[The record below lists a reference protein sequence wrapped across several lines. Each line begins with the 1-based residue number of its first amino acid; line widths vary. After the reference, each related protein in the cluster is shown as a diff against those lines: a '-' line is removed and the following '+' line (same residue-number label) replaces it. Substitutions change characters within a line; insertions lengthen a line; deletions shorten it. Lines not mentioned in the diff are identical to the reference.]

1 MNKKRILLSIIG
13 CLILSSCSGGG
24 GSTSDTQ
31 TSGKTPG
38 SGSVPAIDGD
48 DYDAW
53 VNSWSQP
60 NHLYFHYNRGEGATD
75 YGNYC
80 LWVWQFFPQN
90 LEGTLWGYDGP
101 TKVSDKLT
109 LKPMSDHFMTFPEL
123 GLEGSGTYLD
133 KYGVIFDVDLS
144 RTDLVGGKTGSKVT
158 FEGAEEIGFLL
169 PLQTSMDGS
178 KNWTSDGG
186 SETYVEGFNK
196 AENWRDVEGGKAIH
210 LFTCTGNLSGYTY
223 RVGSGVTPPQPVVN
237 PVDIDTSGNY
247 RSKTENIQNYPE
259 TTGVTSDA
267 FKDIGV
273 GYQIFV
279 ASFRDSN
286 GDGIGDIRGIIDSL
300 DYLDDLG
307 VECLWLTPVNKS
319 DSYHGYDVSNYTEI
333 DRRYGTKEDYIELL
347 NKAHARG
354 MKVLMDLVLN
364 HTSKTNE
371 WFKKSKW
378 AEEEE
383 IDGIKIKWRD
393 VYTWKYKT
401 DTVKK
406 AKIHFDGS
414 LNKWVLDGYS
424 KISVEEDANSDNPS
438 WYRDGESN
446 YYYYGK
452 FGSGMPEINYENNAT
467 RNLII
472 NKAKYWLNIDGSG
485 VGIDGYRLDAVKHI
499 YMNDEVNDTDNDV
512 VVYDVGESSTFDD
525 EKGEYIAKKYDYSSD
540 LTKNVNWWN
549 QFSAALKAE
558 NPNFFL
564 VGENFDGWGT
574 RTANYYRA
582 LDSQFDFSNYYH
594 IPAWIYNTD
603 QGASSYNEGAQAN
616 ETFVPF
622 ASPDLYDVGATYP
635 VPGGNRP
642 DFING
647 AFTSNHDVM
656 RLVNQA
662 NGLGNKDS
670 TTAAS
675 KIEYGDT
682 WANGKAM
689 FQAAVTILNRGL
701 SWIYYGDELG
711 MTSNIDTHIAKY
723 GSENSTDI
731 WYRQPFLWND
741 KKVRSNYKFGQFV
754 FELDAHNKHLVNN
767 GEGVKY
773 KPSTE
778 SSPMELSVDNEFYD
792 FYKGLIRI
800 KKEYP
805 KDARIDYKW
814 SSENVLRIFVYDTY
828 GTEKMQIFIQNGRN
842 TNDYL
847 YNLDSSYT
855 LLENLNGAPV
865 DLNGNIGSYNFA
877 VAAFKKN

>member
-1 MNKKRILLSIIG
+1 MNMKRILLAIIG
-13 CLILSSCSGGG
+13 CLILSSCSAGGG
-24 GSTSDTQ
+24 GSSTTEI
-31 TSGKTPG
+31 TSGKTSG
-38 SGSVPAIDGD
+38 SGVVPVIDD
-48 DYDAW
+48 DKYDEW
-53 VNSWSQP
+53 VEKWSKP
-60 NHLYFHYNRGEGATD
+60 NHLYFHYNRGEGADD
-75 YGNYC
+75 YNNYC

-109 LKPMSDHFMTFPEL
+109 LKPMSTNFMTFPEL
-123 GLEGSGTYLD
+123 GLEGSGTYCD
-133 KYGVIFDVDLS
+133 KYGIIFDVDLS
-144 RTDLVGGKTGSKVT
+144 RSDLIGGKTGTKVT
-158 FEGAEEIGFLL
+158 FDGAEEIGFLL
-169 PLQTSMDGS
+169 PLQKSMDGS

-196 AENWRDVEGGKAIH
+196 EENWHTVEGGKAIH
-210 LFTCTGNLSGYTY
+210 IFTCTGNLSGYTF
-223 RVGSGVTPPQPVVN
+223 RVGGDVPPPTPIIN
-237 PVDIDTSGNY
+237 PVDIDETGDY
-247 RSKTENIQNYPE
+247 RSTTDTIETYPE
-259 TTGVTSDA
+259 TTGLTSDA
-267 FKDIGV
+267 FKDVGV

-300 DYLDDLG
+300 DYLEDLG
-307 VECLWLTPVNKS
+307 VQCLWLTPVNKS
-319 DSYHGYDVSNYTEI
+319 DSYHGYDVTNYTEI

-347 NKAHARG
+347 NKAHDKG

-378 AEEEE
+378 AEES
-383 IDGIKIKWRD
+383 DGIKWRN
-393 VYTWKYKT
+393 VYTWKYKN
-401 DTVKK
+401 DKVKK
-406 AKIHFDGS
+406 AKIHFDS
-414 LNKWVLDGYS
+414 AQNKWVLDGYS
-424 KISVEEDANSDNPS
+424 RITVEEDANSDNPS

-472 NKAKYWLNIDGSG
+472 EKAKYWLNIDNSG

-499 YMNDEVNDTDNDV
+499 YMNDEVENTDNDV
-512 VVYDVGESSTFDD
+512 IINDVGEARSYDD

-549 QFSAALKAE
+549 QFSKALKDV
-558 NPNFFL
+558 NPNVFL

-603 QGASSYNEGAQAN
+603 QGAASYNEGAQAN

-622 ASPDLYDVGATYP
+622 SSSDLYEVGATYP

-662 NGLGNKDS
+662 NGLGDKNS
-670 TTAAS
+670 TTA
-675 KIEYGDT
+675 KDNVEYGDT

-689 FQAAVTILNRGL
+689 FQGALTLLNRGL

-711 MTSNIDTHIAKY
+711 MTSNTNKHIVKY
-723 GSENSTDI
+723 GSENSMDI
-731 WYRQPFLWND
+731 WYRQPFLWHD
-741 KKVRSNYKFGQFV
+741 KKVRSNFKFGQYA
-754 FELDAHNKHLVNN
+754 FELDDHNKHIVNN

-773 KPSTE
+773 TPSTADK
-778 SSPMELSVDNEFYD
+778 PMSLSVDNEFYD
-792 FYKGLIRI
+792 FFKAIIEI
-800 KKEYP
+800 KKQYP
-805 KDARIDYKW
+805 KDSRIEYKW
-814 SSENVLRIFVYDTY
+814 SSKNIMRIFVYDPNNADY
-828 GTEKMQIFIQNGRN
+828 EMQIFLQNGLSL
-842 TNDYL
+842 DSYL
-847 YNLDSSYT
+847 YGDFDPTQYDQIAC
-855 LLENLNGAPV
+855 LNGAPS
-865 DLNGNIGSYNFA
+865 DFNGDIGVHNFA
-877 VAAFKKN
+877 VAAFKKK